1 MNNYQKGW
9 KKTKATEKEFINA
22 EKKRLIKGLFKDDPV
37 RYYKA
42 RLAKV
47 FSISRERVNQILRE
61 K

>member
-22 EKKRLIKGLFKDDPV
+22 EKKRLIKGLFKDDPE

-42 RLAKV
+42 RLAKI
-47 FSISRERVNQILRE
+47 FSLTRERIDQIIRE